1 MGDEPLL
8 RLEGVTKTFGEG
20 PGRTEVLGGVDLSLA
35 AGSSLAVV
43 GPSGCGKSTLL
54 NIAGTL
60 EPPTAGRVR
69 LGNEELTGR
78 SPDEL
83 AAFRASSLGFVF
95 QHHHLLPQLTAL
107 ENALLPALAEP
118 GSPTPASL
126 EDRARVLLE
135 RVGLADRMGH
145 RPGMLSGGER
155 QRVAVVRAL
164 VLRPRLVLADEPTGA
179 LDEAHADGLGDLL
192 VEQTTEEGAAL
203 LLVTHSAR
211 LAARAAGL
219 VSLREGRV
227 AEASGA
233 V

>member
-1 MGDEPLL
+1 M
-8 RLEGVTKTFGEG
+8 TKTFGEG
-20 PGRTEVLGGVDLSLA
+20 PGRTEVLRGVDLSLA

-69 LGNEELTGR
+69 LGAEELTGR
-78 SPDEL
+78 GADEL

-126 EDRARVLLE
+126 ED
-135 RVGLADRMGH
+135 
-145 RPGMLSGGER
+145 
-155 QRVAVVRAL
+155 
-164 VLRPRLVLADEPTGA
+164 
-179 LDEAHADGLGDLL
+179 
-192 VEQTTEEGAAL
+192 
-203 LLVTHSAR
+203 
-211 LAARAAGL
+211 
-219 VSLREGRV
+219 
-227 AEASGA
+227 
-233 V
+233 